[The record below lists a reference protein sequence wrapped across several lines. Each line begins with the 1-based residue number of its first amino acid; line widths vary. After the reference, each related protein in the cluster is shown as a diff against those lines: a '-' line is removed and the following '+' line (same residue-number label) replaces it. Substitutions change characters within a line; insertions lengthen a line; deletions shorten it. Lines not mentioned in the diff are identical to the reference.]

1 MALYINKQ
9 ELIHRLC
16 NGFVTHDGYIDG
28 EFFDIFAKNGINI
41 FLPDYSRMMD
51 CVAVIVE
58 SMESEGVQIYPKNL
72 RGSKIREI
80 RKQQG
85 KSVNW
90 VALKAGLSK
99 TTIYDIEYGLTKPR
113 QLTLEKIAKALK
125 VDIEALG

>member
-16 NGFVTHDGYIDG
+16 NGFVTHDGYVDG

-51 CVAVIVE
+51 CVAAIVE
-58 SMESEGVQIYPKNL
+58 SMESEGIQIYPKSL

-85 KSVNW
+85 RSVNW

-113 QLTLEKIAKALK
+113 QSTLEKIAKALK